1 MVTIHTTT
9 TTTATTTTTTTTTT
23 TSTTTTTITN
33 DDTHYRSSVDYVME
47 ECKNA
52 KDKVNGSFV
61 DMNRVEN
68 MSKLN
73 EKFLTHGIILLL
85 SFLLFDHHYHHHHH
99 HYHYH
104 LLGAFMQTLLERL
117 CMAINITGILLLL
130 S

>member
-1 MVTIHTTT
+1 MVTILTTT
-9 TTTATTTTTTTTTT
+9 TTTNATKTTTNTNTTTTTTNTTT
-23 TSTTTTTITN
+23 TN

-52 KDKVNGSFV
+52 KDKVTGSFV

-73 EKFLTHGIILLL
+73 EKFLTHGIIFVILCP
-85 SFLLFDHHYHHHHH
+85 FFAD
-99 HYHYH
+99 HYH

-130 S
+130 LS

>member
-9 TTTATTTTTTTTTT
+9 TITTTNTTTTNTTTNTTTTTT
-23 TSTTTTTITN
+23 TN

-52 KDKVNGSFV
+52 KDKVTGSFV

-85 SFLLFDHHYHHHHH
+85 FCLFFDY
-99 HYHYH
+99 YHYH

-130 S
+130 LS